1 MTAMIKRPLN
11 SRFVEPV
18 LADKKTTTIREKTW
32 PVGIPILLYH
42 WSGKAYRSKHHDV
55 AVIVVKGFWTI
66 RITHKL
72 DGSMAYECGKESGPA
87 LFESE
92 GFGSQSEMDE
102 WFRPLVKPGRTVEK
116 TLMRFRRSA

>member
-72 DGSMAYECGKESGPA
+72 DGS
-87 LFESE
+87 E